1 MVVMDDLKKEKSN
14 DSRETPRKQQQKQ
27 PPSASKSEL
36 PETSREIRAS
46 TWITLAILG
55 STILITMYG
64 ETMLL
69 PAIRDVIRDFH
80 ISYSTASWILTAYLI
95 SGAVMTP
102 IAGKLSDIY
111 GRKKLVLIILI
122 IYIIGISI
130 GALSNNISVL
140 LVARVI
146 QGVGI
151 SMFPIAFGII
161 RDQFPIEKLAIGVGV
176 FSSMFAAGSVVGL
189 AVGGSIIQNFGW
201 HTTFLSIVPIAIALW
216 IIINRSIH
224 EDNKAEL
231 EQKGGSLMQDAST
244 KSYTEHDLNLHRVIT
259 SRRSIDVKG
268 AITLAVTITSFLLT
282 LTYIGNN
289 GSSIMADLAG
299 TVGQRHLD
307 RHVLTRTGRRQR
319 APVGRA
325 EHEGHRVG
333 RLLQPTAQDQGS
345 PHVSVRHVRGGVQAA
360 LDRDQRVGHVP
371 VDLVPGSGDL
381 GRDRVTQHLH
391 DGGEQVLVDDRV
403 LVLGD
408 AERGVLVCDAGQHL
422 ERVVSVLGHQ
432 QRGVRGY
439 RSRES
444 ALLVTLGLV
453 ASVEQITFEL
463 GVRREHP
470 LVEDRSDVADGGTDD
485 GQRGLDDLGGLGG
498 KHGAPW
504 GSRRGQR
511 VGPSVGTSGIL
522 VDGRGHA
529 RRCRGWWRCSVSGR
543 CPPAVDHQTAPR
555 SSAEGPTRPDTG
567 PALRP
572 HAVAD
577 ADQASCSSS
586 RVKVSASV
594 STMPRALRP
603 MSSSRTRAR
612 GPDHSSDRSSL
623 DPPPSS
629 RTECTAVL
637 RIPGLVDTQVKDRA
651 CGCQSVTS
659 QTALG
664 SPAGGRRTWTPP
676 RCGRS
681 PAAAP
686 SRRSAAGRPSAR
698 RR

>member
-1 MVVMDDLKKEKSN
+1 MDDLKKEKSN
-14 DSRETPRKQQQKQ
+14 DSRETPRKQLQKQ

-36 PETSREIRAS
+36 PETSRKILS
-46 TWITLAILG
+46 SILITVAILV

-130 GALSNNISVL
+130 GALSDNISVL

-244 KSYTEHDLNLHRVIT
+244 KSDTEHDLNLHRVIT

-289 GSSIMADLAG
+289 GSSTSNVVASSTQIAIISLAFLSIGSLALFVLIERKASSPLIELSLIADKILLPANIIILIFGITMFMVYQTIPILVRSPLPLGFGGDAVASATVQLPFMIIFLVFAPSAGFIVSRIGNLKPIIAGSFITAIGFFSLFVFHSTEFMIATNLAIISVG
-299 TVGQRHLD
+299 LSLTQVGAFNITMQYAPRQFSGVSLGMTV
-307 RHVLTRTGRRQR
+307 
-319 APVGRA
+319 
-325 EHEGHRVG
+325 
-333 RLLQPTAQDQGS
+333 
-345 PHVSVRHVRGGVQAA
+345 
-360 LDRDQRVGHVP
+360 
-371 VDLVPGSGDL
+371 
-381 GRDRVTQHLH
+381 
-391 DGGEQVLVDDRV
+391 V
-403 LVLGD
+403 LVL
-408 AERGVLVCDAGQHL
+408 
-422 ERVVSVLGHQ
+422 
-432 QRGVRGY
+432 
-439 RSRES
+439 
-444 ALLVTLGLV
+444 
-453 ASVEQITFEL
+453 I
-463 GVRREHP
+463 
-470 LVEDRSDVADGGTDD
+470 
-485 GQRGLDDLGGLGG
+485 
-498 KHGAPW
+498 
-504 GSRRGQR
+504 GSSI
-511 VGPSVGTSGIL
+511 GPAIAAIYMQTYQEIIKG
-522 VDGRGHA
+522 
-529 RRCRGWWRCSVSGR
+529 VSGSF
-543 CPPAVDHQTAPR
+543 PSIISYNLIFLTADLISTISIAFVMVLQRRMSDSISKKSESTLDGFRKEPR
-555 SSAEGPTRPDTG
+555 NS
-567 PALRP
+567 
-572 HAVAD
+572 
-577 ADQASCSSS
+577 
-586 RVKVSASV
+586 
-594 STMPRALRP
+594 
-603 MSSSRTRAR
+603 
-612 GPDHSSDRSSL
+612 
-623 DPPPSS
+623 
-629 RTECTAVL
+629 
-637 RIPGLVDTQVKDRA
+637 
-651 CGCQSVTS
+651 
-659 QTALG
+659 
-664 SPAGGRRTWTPP
+664 
-676 RCGRS
+676 
-681 PAAAP
+681 
-686 SRRSAAGRPSAR
+686 
-698 RR
+698 